1 MIPSPLPLW
10 GVDAV
15 LKSEYHEVFG
25 QEACPHDFMVCRFP
39 CFTDD
44 IENFKIGK
52 SILKEHSCWG
62 IYLSNNVAI
71 EVQQLTK
78 RYGELVAV
86 NGISFTVNRGEI
98 FAFLGPNGAGK
109 TTTVEILECLRKPT
123 GGKAFVLGFD
133 IGKNPRE
140 IKKRTGVLPQDFY
153 TFERLTVRETV
164 QYYAGMFD
172 AHPDVDELIRLVDL
186 EDKKNVLFR
195 NLSGGLKQ
203 RLGIAVALVN
213 DPELIFLDE
222 PSAGL
227 DPKARHGVWHLIDGL
242 HKKGKTVFLTTH
254 YMEEAEVLADRVGII
269 HYGKIVALDS
279 PQSLISEN
287 GKRNLLILKKTSPQA
302 VPNIEKLGLKANYDV
317 TTGDVTVHL
326 NHTVGVSEVL
336 HSLSS
341 TGVPF
346 GELQLKRSSLEDV
359 FLNLTG
365 VSLGE
370 EEDNV

>member
-1 MIPSPLPLW
+1 MS
-10 GVDAV
+10 
-15 LKSEYHEVFG
+15 SSY
-25 QEACPHDFMVCRFP
+25 
-39 CFTDD
+39 
-44 IENFKIGK
+44 
-52 SILKEHSCWG
+52 
-62 IYLSNNVAI
+62 AI
-71 EVQQLTK
+71 EVKGLTK

-86 NGISFTVNRGEI
+86 NGISFAVNRGEI

-123 GGKAFVLGFD
+123 SGKAYVLGND
-133 IGKNPRE
+133 IERNQSE

-153 TFERLTVRETV
+153 TYERLTVKETI

-213 DPELIFLDE
+213 DPEMIFLDE
-222 PSAGL
+222 PTSGL

-254 YMEEAEVLADRVGII
+254 YMEEAEILADRVGII
-269 HYGKIVALDS
+269 HNGTIVALDS
-279 PQSLISEN
+279 PASLISEH
-287 GKRNLLILKKTSPQA
+287 GTRNLLILKKTSPKA
-302 VPNIEKLGLKANYDV
+302 VPSIEKLGIKAKYDG

-326 NHTVGVSEVL
+326 NHTVGVSEIL
-336 HSLSS
+336 HTLSS
-341 TGVPF
+341 TEVPF

-365 VSLGE
+365 VSLE
-370 EEDNV
+370 EEEGSI

>member
-1 MIPSPLPLW
+1 VS
-10 GVDAV
+10 
-15 LKSEYHEVFG
+15 SSF
-25 QEACPHDFMVCRFP
+25 
-39 CFTDD
+39 
-44 IENFKIGK
+44 
-52 SILKEHSCWG
+52 
-62 IYLSNNVAI
+62 AI
-71 EVQQLTK
+71 EVQGLTK

-86 NGISFTVNRGEI
+86 NGISFAVNRGEI

-123 GGKAFVLGFD
+123 SGKAYVLGND
-133 IGKNPRE
+133 IERNQSE

-153 TFERLTVRETV
+153 TYERLTVKETI

-213 DPELIFLDE
+213 DPEMIFLDE
-222 PSAGL
+222 PTSGL

-254 YMEEAEVLADRVGII
+254 YMEEAEILADRVGII
-269 HYGKIVALDS
+269 HNGTIVALDS
-279 PQSLISEN
+279 PASLISEH
-287 GKRNLLILKKTSPQA
+287 GTRNLLILKKTSPKA
-302 VPNIEKLGLKANYDV
+302 VPNIEKLGIKAKYDG

-326 NHTVGVSEVL
+326 NHTVGVSEIL
-336 HSLSS
+336 HALSS
-341 TGVPF
+341 TEVPF

-365 VSLGE
+365 VSLE
-370 EEDNV
+370 EEEGSI

>member
-1 MIPSPLPLW
+1 M
-10 GVDAV
+10 
-15 LKSEYHEVFG
+15 
-25 QEACPHDFMVCRFP
+25 
-39 CFTDD
+39 
-44 IENFKIGK
+44 
-52 SILKEHSCWG
+52 
-62 IYLSNNVAI
+62 
-71 EVQQLTK
+71 
-78 RYGELVAV
+78 
-86 NGISFTVNRGEI
+86 NRGEI

-109 TTTVEILECLRKPT
+109 TTTVEILECLRKPSD
-123 GGKAFVLGFD
+123 GKAFVLGFD
-133 IGKNPRE
+133 IGKNARE

-153 TFERLTVRETV
+153 TYERLTVKETIE
-164 QYYAGMFD
+164 YYAGMFD
-172 AHPDVDELIRLVDL
+172 ARPDVDELIRLVDL
-186 EDKKNVLFR
+186 EDKKNVLFK

-213 DPELIFLDE
+213 DPEMIFLDE

-279 PQSLISEN
+279 PQNLISEH
-287 GKRNLLILKKTSPQA
+287 GKKNLLILKKTSPQA
-302 VPNIEKLGLKANYDV
+302 VPNLERLGIRAKYDEP
-317 TTGDVTVHL
+317 TGDVTVHL
-326 NHTVGVSEVL
+326 NHAVGVSEII
-336 HSLSS
+336 HALSS
-341 TGVPF
+341 TDIPF

-370 EEDNV
+370 EESDL

>member
-1 MIPSPLPLW
+1 VRVGLGGL
-10 GVDAV
+10 GFR
-15 LKSEYHEVFG
+15 VFG
-25 QEACPHDFMVCRFP
+25 DCM
-39 CFTDD
+39 
-44 IENFKIGK
+44 ENFKIGQ
-52 SILKEHSCWG
+52 SVLRGRSCWG
-62 IYLSNNVAI
+62 VCLSSNVAI

-86 NGISFTVNRGEI
+86 NGISFTVSRGEI

-123 GGKAFVLGFD
+123 SGKAFVLGFD
-133 IGKNPRE
+133 IGKSPRE

-153 TFERLTVRETV
+153 TYERLTVRETI

-172 AHPDVDELIRLVDL
+172 ARPDVDELIRLVDL

-195 NLSGGLKQ
+195 KLSGGLKQ

-213 DPELIFLDE
+213 DPDLIFLDE

-242 HKKGKTVFLTTH
+242 HEKGKTVFLTTH

-287 GKRNLLILKKTSPQA
+287 GKRNMLILKKTSAQA
-302 VPNIEKLGLKANYDV
+302 VPNIEKLGLKANFDV
-317 TTGDVTVHL
+317 NTGDVTVHL

-370 EEDNV
+370 EEDKI